1 MEKIT
6 GQIEIS
12 QEQTEEIQKKIKHL
26 SNLKEVLESSFDKE
40 VTEVLKIILGGSL
53 TLKASDIHI
62 EPEKEQAKIRI
73 RIDGLLQ
80 DVLLTSL
87 KTYTALLSRIK
98 LLSEIKLNVT
108 DRPQDGRFSLISAGL
123 PIEIRVSALPA
134 EYGESIVMRIL
145 NPKSLIDLSELGL
158 REDLSKIFEREI
170 LKPNG
175 MIIVTGPTGSGKTT
189 TLYAFLKKVQKP
201 EIKIITIEDPI
212 EYHLAGVSQTQVAPD
227 KGYDFASGLKS
238 IMRQDPDVILVGEI
252 RDLETANIALQA
264 SLTGHLVL
272 STLHTNDAAG
282 TIARLTDL
290 GASSTSIAPAIN
302 MAVAQRLVRIV
313 CKKCAKLSP
322 IDSAAL
328 QKIKKALSHLP
339 KEVKIPALTEKL
351 KIPKIKGCQ
360 FCNFT
365 GYQGRVGIFE
375 AFLVDDEIEKF
386 ILTMPSIPA
395 MRDLSIKK
403 GMTTMSQDGLIKVLE
418 GITTIEEVERVTGE

>member
-1 MEKIT
+1 
-6 GQIEIS
+6 
-12 QEQTEEIQKKIKHL
+12 
-26 SNLKEVLESSFDKE
+26 
-40 VTEVLKIILGGSL
+40 
-53 TLKASDIHI
+53 
-62 EPEKEQAKIRI
+62 
-73 RIDGLLQ
+73 
-80 DVLLTSL
+80 
-87 KTYTALLSRIK
+87 
-98 LLSEIKLNVT
+98 
-108 DRPQDGRFSLISAGL
+108 
-123 PIEIRVSALPA
+123 
-134 EYGESIVMRIL
+134 
-145 NPKSLIDLSELGL
+145 
-158 REDLSKIFEREI
+158 
-170 LKPNG
+170 
-175 MIIVTGPTGSGKTT
+175 
-189 TLYAFLKKVQKP
+189 
-201 EIKIITIEDPI
+201 
-212 EYHLAGVSQTQVAPD
+212 
-227 KGYDFASGLKS
+227 
-238 IMRQDPDVILVGEI
+238 MRQDPDVILVGEI

-322 IDSAAL
+322 IDSVAL